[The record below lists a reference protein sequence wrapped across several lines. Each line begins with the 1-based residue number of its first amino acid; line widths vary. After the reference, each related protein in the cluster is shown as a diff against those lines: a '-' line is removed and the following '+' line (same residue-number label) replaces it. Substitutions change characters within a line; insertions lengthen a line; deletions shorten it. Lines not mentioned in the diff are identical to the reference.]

1 MLRKSRALC
10 PPTFHFHVSFLFQ
23 RQFASLFC
31 SHWSSLP
38 SSFMQPFILQRTSR
52 FHLFTSISLSLPP
65 LTRSSHVSES
75 YRKKKERKNDLSIY
89 KCFFLLIWSKSK
101 KRIFTGIPLKKNFPF
116 KDRFNRIPGTFEQLH
131 DSAKKTRVFQVGSK
145 GSRLSASTIN
155 FIMLPTARFLSRQV
169 STSPFVLFLSEEN
182 YMKLAVETMEEL
194 DWCLDQLETIQTH
207 RSVSDMAS
215 LKVRHVSFLSFA
227 WKRWDLSVNRRL
239 RVEFNAF

>member
-1 MLRKSRALC
+1 MFFFINLIE
-10 PPTFHFHVSFLFQ
+10 TQETHIQ
-23 RQFASLFC
+23 R
-31 SHWSSLP
+31 
-38 SSFMQPFILQRTSR
+38 
-52 FHLFTSISLSLPP
+52 
-65 LTRSSHVSES
+65 
-75 YRKKKERKNDLSIY
+75 Y
-89 KCFFLLIWSKSK
+89 
-101 KRIFTGIPLKKNFPF
+101 PLKKKLPLQRSVQSDSRNFRATSRL
-116 KDRFNRIPGTFEQLH
+116 DT
-131 DSAKKTRVFQVGSK
+131 KKTRVFQVGSK

>member
-1 MLRKSRALC
+1 MFFFINLIEIQE
-10 PPTFHFHVSFLFQ
+10 THIQ
-23 RQFASLFC
+23 RYPFKKK
-31 SHWSSLP
+31 LP
-38 SSFMQPFILQRTSR
+38 LQRSVQSDSRNFRATSR
-52 FHLFTSISLSLPP
+52 LDEKDTSFPSRL
-65 LTRSSHVSES
+65 ES
-75 YRKKKERKNDLSIY
+75 
-89 KCFFLLIWSKSK
+89 
-101 KRIFTGIPLKKNFPF
+101 
-116 KDRFNRIPGTFEQLH
+116 
-131 DSAKKTRVFQVGSK
+131 
-145 GSRLSASTIN
+145 SRLSASTIN